1 MINILD
7 VTEKKKILTEYRF
20 RLATIFIFA
29 VAALVTV
36 SLILLVPTYLLAVS
50 KNNNA
55 EKEIAV
61 LEEKY
66 GSGGKEKDISTQIR
80 DVNNKVS
87 LLSSG
92 DTNPRLPPSQVVLGI
107 MEVKGAAIKIYG
119 FTYDSVVNQER
130 IVLVGRALDRDS
142 LASFVEILK
151 KDPTFTNITLPIS
164 SYVKSTNIDFS
175 IVIERSLKSS
185 AKK

>member
-7 VTEKKKILTEYRF
+7 TTEKKKILTEYRF
-20 RLATIFIFA
+20 RLASVSIFA

-36 SLILLVPTYLLAVS
+36 SLILLVPTYMLAVS

-55 EKEIAV
+55 EKDLAV
-61 LEEKY
+61 LKEKY

-80 DVNNKVS
+80 DANNKIS
-87 LLSSG
+87 LLSNN
-92 DTNPRLPPSQVVLGI
+92 DTNARLSPSQVVLNI
-107 MEVKGAAIKIYG
+107 LKIKGSTIKIYG

-151 KDPTFTNITLPIS
+151 RDPTFTNITLPIS

-175 IVIERSLKSS
+175 IVIERSIKPP